1 MKKIVLLLA
10 LLMLTNMLLVKAQV
24 SKTAANEINFSA
36 TTRAQRGTV
45 FLKKKFVLNDIQK
58 NKVYDILLAQA
69 KKIDSLKNTKSAGA
83 EMPKVYFNDTKIK
96 FKSIL
101 DTSFSKIS
109 ALLTENQKRAFKAWT
124 RESFYII
131 DTQFSSK

>member
-58 NKVYDILLAQA
+58 DKVYDILLAQA
-69 KKIDSLKNTKSAGA
+69 KKIDSLKSTKSGA

-124 RESFYII
+124 RESFYIL